1 MHILKGVVQQMT
13 NKNRVIVK
21 ILGQEY
27 TIVGDEPREFMQRVS
42 NYVDDKMNE
51 IAEKNKKFSTAM
63 IAVLTA
69 INIGDEYFKMLD
81 EYKELKVERGRP
93 IEELEKAKELL
104 ASSTV
109 KIDKREKEFDD
120 LMDEYE
126 KMKENFIKIESSYSE
141 LKEVVNQLSYESNIK
156 DSKLK
161 KAEKINEDLKN
172 KLVQSEVKLV
182 QTRKELQE
190 FIEAFDNS

>member
-1 MHILKGVVQQMT
+1 MLIIKGVVQEMT
-13 NKNRVIVK
+13 DKNRVIVK

-63 IAVLTA
+63 VAVLTA

-81 EYKELKVERGRP
+81 EHKELKVEHGRP
-93 IEELEKAKELL
+93 VEELEKAKELL
-104 ASSTV
+104 ESYTV
-109 KIDKREKEFDD
+109 EAEKKKKEYQD
-120 LMDEYE
+120 LKDEYE
-126 KMKENFIKIESSYSE
+126 KMKANFMEIEVNYSA

-190 FIEAFDNS
+190 FIDAFDNA

>member
-1 MHILKGVVQQMT
+1 MT

-27 TIVGDEPREFMQRVS
+27 TIVGDESREFMQRVS

-69 INIGDEYFKMLD
+69 INIGDEYFKLLD
-81 EYKELKVERGRP
+81 ECQKLMSERGRP
-93 IEELEKAKELL
+93 VEELEKTKELL
-104 ASSTV
+104 ASSTMEME
-109 KIDKREKEFDD
+109 KKEKEYKD
-120 LMDEYE
+120 LLQEYE
-126 KMKENFIKIESSYSE
+126 KIKENFINIESNYSE
-141 LKEVVNQLSYESNIK
+141 LKEVVNRLSYELNIK

-182 QTRKELQE
+182 QTKKELQE

>member
-1 MHILKGVVQQMT
+1 MM

-21 ILGQEY
+21 IFGQEY

-51 IAEKNKKFSTAM
+51 IADKNKKFSTAM

-69 INIGDEYFKMLD
+69 INIGDEYFKLVD
-81 EYKELKVERGRP
+81 DYQKLKMEHGRP
-93 IEELEKAKELL
+93 FEELERTKELL
-104 ASSTV
+104 ATSAV
-109 KIDKREKEFDD
+109 AMDKREKDYQSLLE
-120 LMDEYE
+120 EYE
-126 KMKENFIKIESSYSE
+126 EIKESLRNIEANHIE
-141 LKEVVNQLSYESNIK
+141 LREEVNRLSYEVNIK

-182 QTRKELQE
+182 QTKKELQE
-190 FIEAFDNS
+190 FIEVFDK

>member
-1 MHILKGVVQQMT
+1 MT
-13 NKNRVIVK
+13 DKNRVIVK

-27 TIVGDEPREFMQRVS
+27 TIVGEEPREFMQRVS

-81 EYKELKVERGRP
+81 EHKELKVEQGRP
-93 IEELEKAKELL
+93 VKELEKAKELL
-104 ASSTV
+104 ESYTV
-109 KIDKREKEFDD
+109 ENDKREKEYEA

-126 KMKENFIKIESSYSE
+126 KMKANFMEVEVNYRE
-141 LKEVVNQLSYESNIK
+141 LKETVNQLSYESNIK

-172 KLVQSEVKLV
+172 KLVQSEVKLL
-182 QTRKELQE
+182 QTKKELQE
-190 FIEAFDNS
+190 FIDVFDNS

>member
-1 MHILKGVVQQMT
+1 MID
-13 NKNRVIVK
+13 KNRVIVK

-51 IAEKNKKFSTAM
+51 IAAKNKKFSTAM
-63 IAVLTA
+63 VAVLTA

-81 EYKELKVERGRP
+81 EHKELKVEHGRP
-93 IEELEKAKELL
+93 VEELEKAKELL
-104 ASSTV
+104 ESYTAE
-109 KIDKREKEFDD
+109 IDKRKKEYQE
-120 LMDEYE
+120 LIDEYE
-126 KMKENFIKIESSYSE
+126 KMKANFMEIEVNHSA

-190 FIEAFDNS
+190 FIDAFDNA

>member
-1 MHILKGVVQQMT
+1 MM

-21 ILGQEY
+21 IFGQEY

-51 IAEKNKKFSTAM
+51 IAEKNTKFSTAM

-69 INIGDEYFKMLD
+69 INIGDEHFKLVD
-81 EYKELKVERGRP
+81 EYQKLKMENGRP
-93 IEELEKAKELL
+93 IEELERTKELL
-104 ASSTV
+104 ATSTV
-109 KIDKREKEFDD
+109 EMDKREKDFQSLLE
-120 LMDEYE
+120 EYE
-126 KMKENFIKIESSYSE
+126 EMKESLKSIEAHHIE
-141 LKEVVNQLSYESNIK
+141 LREEVNRLSYELNIK

-182 QTRKELQE
+182 QTKKELQE
-190 FIEAFDNS
+190 FIEVFDK